1 MDGFCERNRDV
12 FNDEFILLM
21 QSSGSSF
28 IRKLFPET
36 LAKTQT
42 GPRARPK
49 TAGFK
54 IKTQV
59 WYTDFCVT
67 GSLILKDISE
77 IYFSCL

>member
-1 MDGFCERNRDV
+1 MLRLYPFLEFQNFQFYVGEVNYNVDGFCERNRDV
-12 FNDEFILLM
+12 FYDELILLM

-28 IRKLFPET
+28 IRKLFPDT

-59 WYTDFCVT
+59 
-67 GSLILKDISE
+67 
-77 IYFSCL
+77 

>member
-12 FNDEFILLM
+12 FYDELILLM

-36 LAKTQT
+36 LGKTQT

-59 WYTDFCVT
+59 SIV
-67 GSLILKDISE
+67 L
-77 IYFSCL
+77 